1 MRHFSFDNLTFT
13 RLEPVRIEVV
23 GGSRPRLTL
32 EHKTNKQRFFLK
44 TYRYNPREVWAEMF
58 ASQLGEEAGFKIQA
72 VSLKKVPQ
80 NLADIFRRNFKDH
93 LPENWHPVG
102 ALVRNVFPK
111 NHELLYGAQIIG
123 TASDPVTLEQIEK
136 DIRARYL
143 DSEDLLQSFADM
155 IVFDAWIGNMDRH
168 HENWAIYQRNVV
180 VQFSLFKLTKE
191 QRELIKHRRG
201 FTPLFDHGSSLIF
214 ELDEKQVKY
223 YLKHLDQFTDV
234 YILGK
239 NYALILGSDG
249 ERLNIYQ
256 VIENQIKSDKKW
268 AKRFRNSIERIVT
281 VNSLTVARLILQM
294 PTAGELDYSQD
305 RKDLLYYSLEKRK
318 AILREH
324 LSR

>member
-1 MRHFSFDNLTFT
+1 
-13 RLEPVRIEVV
+13 
-23 GGSRPRLTL
+23 
-32 EHKTNKQRFFLK
+32 
-44 TYRYNPREVWAEMF
+44 MF